1 MTVIIISGTP
11 GTGKTTIAK
20 KITSIMKGT
29 YLNVNKVISKYHL
42 DEGYDKKRVCKIVD
56 IKRLSKILLEKI
68 NEAQIKKKNVIIDSH
83 LSHYLPPKVV
93 DLCIITKT
101 NLKELE
107 QRLKKRHYPSAKIRE
122 NLDAEIFG
130 ICYYE
135 AKELGHKIKVVNTSK
150 PYKLNWI
157 VKLQGNF
164 NKP

>member
-1 MTVIIISGTP
+1 MTIIIISGTP

-20 KITSIMKGT
+20 KITYLMKGA
-29 YLNVNKVISKYHL
+29 YLSVNKIISMYHL
-42 DEGYDKKRVCKIVD
+42 DEGYDKKRACKIID

-68 NEAQIKKKNVIIDSH
+68 NKAKIKQKNLIIDSH
-83 LSHYLPPKVV
+83 LSHYLPPEVV

-107 QRLKKRHYPSAKIRE
+107 QRLKKRHYSSAKIRE
-122 NLDAEIFG
+122 NLDAEIFD

-157 VKLQGNF
+157 VKSQGNF